1 MGCRR
6 VCWGVYQ
13 VPFDFL
19 WVTPLYEQ
27 GWPLR
32 LYFLVGE
39 GSIRETVSGNPAVE
53 LGFLSSAVLLVYG

>member
-1 MGCRR
+1 MGYRR

-13 VPFDFL
+13 VPFGFL

-32 LYFLVGE
+32 LYFLVLVC
-39 GSIRETVSGNPAVE
+39 SVRETVSGNPAVQ
-53 LGFLSSAVLLVYG
+53 LGFLSSAVLLV